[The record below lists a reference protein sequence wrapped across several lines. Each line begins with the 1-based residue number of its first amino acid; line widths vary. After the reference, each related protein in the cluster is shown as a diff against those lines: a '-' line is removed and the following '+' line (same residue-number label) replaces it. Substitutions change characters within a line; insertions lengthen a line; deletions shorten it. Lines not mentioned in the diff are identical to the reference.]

1 MIDVRRVLAAVDFSE
16 SSRRALDY
24 AIAIAKWYGS
34 PLTVLHVRTAAA
46 PPVAPL
52 PVLVPSAAEGLIA
65 SASEQEHWRHQLEA
79 FVPAQARKD
88 IRVDCTVTEGDVATE
103 ILAETQ
109 PSDLIV
115 IGTHSRSGFEHLVL
129 GSVAEEILLAAPGAL
144 LTIPPRAP
152 DATYGVPRL
161 FHHVV
166 AAVDF
171 SATSMH
177 ALEHA
182 LALAEEADA
191 QLTLLHVVHM
201 PEQPALW
208 IDRGDRA
215 SVVNELQETARDRLA
230 ALVPDVL
237 RRYCHVAVRVE
248 AGEPACEIVRV
259 ASEDGAGLVVL
270 GAHSRGIAERMFVG
284 STAQQV
290 VRHATFPVLTVRATS
305 KTEESDQV

>member
-1 MIDVRRVLAAVDFSE
+1 MIDVRRVLTAVDFSE

-46 PPVAPL
+46 PAVAPL
-52 PVLVPSAAEGLIA
+52 PVLVPSGAEAVIT

-79 FVPAQARKD
+79 FVPTQATKD

-103 ILAETQ
+103 ILAQAQ

-115 IGTHSRSGFEHLVL
+115 IGTHGRSGLEHLVL
-129 GSVAEEILLAAPGAL
+129 GSVAEKILRAAPGAL
-144 LTIPPRAP
+144 LTIPRLAP
-152 DATYGVPRL
+152 DATRGVPGL

-171 SATSMH
+171 SAASMR
-177 ALEHA
+177 ALEYA

-208 IDRGDRA
+208 IDRDDRA
-215 SVVNELQETARDRLA
+215 SVVVELQEKARERLA
-230 ALVPDVL
+230 ALVPNAL

-259 ASEDGAGLVVL
+259 ATEGGAGLVVL
-270 GAHSRGIAERMFVG
+270 GAHSRGVAERIFVG

-290 VRHATFPVLTVRATS
+290 VRQATFPVLTVRETS
-305 KTEESDQV
+305 QTEKSDQV

>member
-1 MIDVRRVLAAVDFSE
+1 MIDVRRVLTAVDFSE

-46 PPVAPL
+46 PAVAPL
-52 PVLVPSAAEGLIA
+52 PVLVPSGAEAVIT

-79 FVPAQARKD
+79 FVSTQATKD

-103 ILAETQ
+103 ILAQAQ

-115 IGTHSRSGFEHLVL
+115 IGTHGRSGLEHLVL
-129 GSVAEEILLAAPGAL
+129 GSVAEKILRAAPGAL
-144 LTIPPRAP
+144 LTIPRLAP
-152 DATYGVPRL
+152 DATRGVPGL

-171 SATSMH
+171 SAASMR
-177 ALEHA
+177 ALEYA

-208 IDRGDRA
+208 IDRDDRA
-215 SVVNELQETARDRLA
+215 SVVVELQEKARERLA
-230 ALVPDVL
+230 ALVPNAL

-259 ASEDGAGLVVL
+259 ATEGGAGLVVL
-270 GAHSRGIAERMFVG
+270 GAHSRGVAERIFVG

-290 VRHATFPVLTVRATS
+290 VRQATFPVLTVRETS
-305 KTEESDQV
+305 QTEKSDQV